1 MIKEDIGKLGNNYLS
16 VEIQLDKLE
25 QYARRD
31 FLETTGIPIVP
42 NDNPA
47 LLVKEMSEIMGV
59 NLSPNDIS
67 IAHRLPPTK
76 KVKDRLIVKFTR
88 REKRG
93 EIYRN
98 RKRLK
103 SNRTKDLPSV
113 VCEPEFVAVRA

>member
-1 MIKEDIGKLGNNYLS
+1 MDE
-16 VEIQLDKLE
+16 LE
-25 QYARRD
+25 QYARGD
-31 FLETTGIPIVP
+31 CLEITGIPIVP
-42 NDNPA
+42 NDNPT

-88 REKRG
+88 REKRD
-93 EIYRN
+93 EIYSN

-103 SNRTKDLPSV
+103 SKRTKDLP
-113 VCEPEFVAVRA
+113 